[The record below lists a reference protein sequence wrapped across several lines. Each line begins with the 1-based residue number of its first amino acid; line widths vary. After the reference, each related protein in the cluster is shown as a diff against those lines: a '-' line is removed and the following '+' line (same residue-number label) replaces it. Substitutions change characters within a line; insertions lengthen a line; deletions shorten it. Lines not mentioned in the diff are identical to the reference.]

1 MLVLV
6 NMSSWR
12 GFGGVRPQ
20 TKLQTAPNLYVKHY
34 ELKFLSIL
42 EWQVS
47 LHKCKAR
54 IEDFLVTSLW
64 LV

>member
-1 MLVLV
+1 
-6 NMSSWR
+6 MSPWR

-20 TKLQTAPNLYVKHY
+20 TKLQTPPNLYMNRY

-47 LHKCKAR
+47 LHKRKAR
-54 IEDFLVTSLW
+54 IEDFLVTIL
-64 LV
+64 